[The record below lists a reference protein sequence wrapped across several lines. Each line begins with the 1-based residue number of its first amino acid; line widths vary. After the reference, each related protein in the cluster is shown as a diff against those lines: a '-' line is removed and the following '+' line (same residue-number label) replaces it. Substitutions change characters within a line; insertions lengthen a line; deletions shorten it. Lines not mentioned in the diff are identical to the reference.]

1 MSKLLVVNDCHPE
14 VILNAARRFLGGIP
28 LAICTTALL
37 LYAMQQLVHMDS
49 PPTVDTATPKIPPI
63 NMDIPTKITVRQEEP
78 PERPTVVELPPEVN
92 IITPVEVNIEHGV
105 SGMAR
110 VIADKPTITGVA
122 GTGQMIPFIKVP
134 PQYPQAA
141 LSKGVEGYVDVMFDV
156 TELGTTDNIRIIAY
170 EPSSVFNR
178 SVIKAIKN
186 WKFKPNVAD
195 GVPVRTPDVRDRVRF
210 NLEE

>member
-1 MSKLLVVNDCHPE
+1 M
-14 VILNAARRFLGGIP
+14 G
-28 LAICTTALL
+28 
-37 LYAMQQLVHMDS
+37 
-49 PPTVDTATPKIPPI
+49 
-63 NMDIPTKITVRQEEP
+63 
-78 PERPTVVELPPEVN
+78 
-92 IITPVEVNIEHGV
+92 
-105 SGMAR
+105 R

-122 GTGQMIPFIKVP
+122 GIGQMIPFIKVP

-178 SVIKAIKN
+178 SVIKAITN
-186 WKFKPNVAD
+186 WKFKPNVVD
-195 GVPVRTPDVRDRVRF
+195 GAPVRTQDVRDRVRF